1 MMHQSRDSAGPVEA
15 RDGGGGGRRRSLACA
30 PSGQGEVGELMNTY
44 DSRQEKLRSLN
55 CLTERV
61 RDERKEN
68 GALGNEDP

>member
-15 RDGGGGGRRRSLACA
+15 RDGGGGRATAQSSMRPIRPG
-30 PSGQGEVGELMNTY
+30 GGGELMNTY